1 MPGIDGIEVLRRI
14 KKEHPNV
21 EIIVL
26 TGRGSKEDEELCL
39 KLGAFAYLE
48 KPVDVEVL
56 AQTMREAYQKVRERS

>member
-1 MPGIDGIEVLRRI
+1 
-14 KKEHPNV
+14 V

-26 TGRGSKEDEELCL
+26 TGQGSKEDEELCL

-56 AQTMREAYQKVRERS
+56 AQTMREAYHKVREQS